1 MISTVII
8 GLGPSCRFSLTSVF
22 KLNWTPKS
30 VLSTF
35 GSNSVG
41 DMNSELIDYNE
52 PEEIDLKEHI
62 NLKITW

>member
-1 MISTVII
+1 M
-8 GLGPSCRFSLTSVF
+8 
-22 KLNWTPKS
+22 
-30 VLSTF
+30 LSTF

-41 DMNSELIDYNE
+41 DMKCNSELIDYNE